1 MFWTSVNSDV
11 SQLKLPFIKKKQL
24 LTNDL
29 LAEVKVFKEKAHGSK
44 LARLVTSGHSGSQY
58 AQCRSGDDRT
68 FYCPSLRTLQVL
80 SSSDLSTAKGLG
92 CSSGVLLRCQ
102 DEDTKAIP
110 CDILIFVEHFWN
122 MNSLCVMVRRLP
134 KWGAV
139 ILWLRRIQ
147 IKKSGYNYSN
157 SCCSTGLVTIRY
169 HDTTSGV
176 YDMVQIDAWTP
187 NLRSLLK
194 PWFWAVPR
202 IP

>member
-1 MFWTSVNSDV
+1 MPWVVPFLGCMLVLSFLFLLCFCHFSFLVVMFWTSVNSDV

-110 CDILIFVEHFWN
+110 CDILIFVEHF
-122 MNSLCVMVRRLP
+122 
-134 KWGAV
+134 
-139 ILWLRRIQ
+139 
-147 IKKSGYNYSN
+147 
-157 SCCSTGLVTIRY
+157 
-169 HDTTSGV
+169 
-176 YDMVQIDAWTP
+176 
-187 NLRSLLK
+187 
-194 PWFWAVPR
+194 
-202 IP
+202 